1 MILLGRS
8 AAVVRKAVIFHEILD
23 LMILEVK
30 LCLPSMCFRVGPISR
45 VSSVRILTQFGIR
58 GGVKSLRFWT
68 I

>member
-8 AAVVRKAVIFHEILD
+8 AAVVRKAVIFHEFLD

-30 LCLPSMCFRVGPISR
+30 QSLPSMCFRVGPISR

-58 GGVKSLRFWT
+58 DGVGSLRFW
-68 I
+68 II